1 MYHVSAQGVDE
12 RMINVHYYYVACLMV
27 CLCVCQIHVMELE
40 TDLEKE
46 RRKLGELRKQ
56 HYQLA
61 GEAEGWEVVS

>member
-1 MYHVSAQGVDE
+1 
-12 RMINVHYYYVACLMV
+12 
-27 CLCVCQIHVMELE
+27 MELE

-61 GEAEGWEVVS
+61 GEAEGWEVVRYAPFFLFHPTPPLFEQGVCVCVCGEICAVR